1 MNRKELR
8 DELAFLLNFNEDQP
22 DQDFTATRLNKALQY
37 AYEDEVRQGKLE
49 GQLRWF
55 KANATLTWPASQVT
69 LKLPS
74 TLQRA
79 GLIEFWDI
87 TEADPGV
94 PFVIREN
101 WQQGGD
107 VHWLNFDTLQWGETG
122 PDSEKTLR
130 VDFMAYPEKLLNDS
144 QSPLLVPVDYHM
156 LIVWAAAVFLRDVA
170 DEAVPQRWAQKHR
183 ELQMDFWKFL
193 SRGRPFSDV
202 PVVVPTPD
210 DGL

>member
-130 VDFMAYPEKLLNDS
+130 VD
-144 QSPLLVPVDYHM
+144 YHM